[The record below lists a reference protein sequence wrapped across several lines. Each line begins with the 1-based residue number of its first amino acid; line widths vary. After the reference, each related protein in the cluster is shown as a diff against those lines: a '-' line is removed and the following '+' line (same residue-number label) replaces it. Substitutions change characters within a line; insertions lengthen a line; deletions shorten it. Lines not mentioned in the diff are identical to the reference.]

1 MCISANPPIR
11 GQQVDASDQRGIQEG
26 TSAGLVLG
34 EKALLNFSLQNKY
47 AAVCLFFIIVL

>member
-34 EKALLNFSLQNKY
+34 EKVLLNFSLQNKY